1 MTRPFFSSVALVLAL
16 LAVLAVDSLSSGA
29 AHALSIP
36 AVSTPSVTVPSVT
49 VPSVTVPSVT
59 TPSVTTPS
67 VTTPSVTTPSVTT
80 PSVTA
85 PSVSTPSVKLPSVSP
100 PSAQAPSVSSP
111 VVGST
116 PSVSASGSGILA
128 NGSGASTGGDAGSSV
143 PSQSGSSNVAAPNS
157 TSSSRAGAQASDGAR
172 AAKIAKLE
180 RHLKTLVT
188 AHSLCVATLSPREQT
203 VLQLRA
209 GVDGPAYT
217 GQQVA
222 RRLHLTVAR
231 ETQIEQSGLI
241 QLQQAVAGNRCG
253 AGHIGVLEVPSG
265 DRLVG
270 AIPIPT
276 GAGADDSPGATSG
289 SAARHSRASVSAVSK
304 SRGTDPAASPTVRT
318 ARLVG
323 TNTPLG
329 VWSLLIIGSIAAL
342 VLLSTAGRR
351 LALNQERGTA
361 TSTGGDLTSSSF
373 APVSPAAPVALAAA
387 PVAAAAT
394 PPAARDQ
401 AQAEEDTPGE
411 SYVEEAPPVEP
422 AARSTVPTP
431 AATASP
437 ERPTVESSAAGPATP
452 PPAGKR
458 GATQQWLHKHRSQ
471 IALALA
477 ATASVAGAVLRV
489 VSRNRRR

>member
-1 MTRPFFSSVALVLAL
+1 MTRPFFSSVVLALAL
-16 LAVLAVDSLSSGA
+16 LAVLFVESLSSGA

-67 VTTPSVTTPSVTT
+67 VTTPSV
-80 PSVTA
+80 
-85 PSVSTPSVKLPSVSP
+85 STPSVKLPSVSP
-100 PSAQAPSVSSP
+100 PSAQTPSVSSP

-116 PSVSASGSGILA
+116 PSVSTSGSGISV
-128 NGSGASTGGDAGSSV
+128 NGSGASTGGDVGSSAA
-143 PSQSGSSNVAAPNS
+143 SQSGSSNIAAPDS
-157 TSSSRAGAQASDGAR
+157 TSSPSTRAHARVASDRAR
-172 AAKIAKLE
+172 AAKVAKLE

-209 GVDGPAYT
+209 GVNGPAYT

-222 RRLHLTVAR
+222 RRLHLTVAH

-241 QLQQAVAGNRCG
+241 RLQQAVAGNRCG

-270 AIPIPT
+270 AIPISA
-276 GAGADDSPGATSG
+276 GAGADDSSGATSG
-289 SAARHSRASVSAVSK
+289 SAARHNRASVSAVSK
-304 SRGTDPAASPTVRT
+304 SRGTDPAASPAVRT

-323 TNTPLG
+323 TNTSLG

-361 TSTGGDLTSSSF
+361 TSAGGDLSSASF
-373 APVSPAAPVALAAA
+373 AAASPAAPV
-387 PVAAAAT
+387 VAAAA
-394 PPAARDQ
+394 PPAARDT
-401 AQAEEDTPGE
+401 APPEEHSPGE
-411 SYVEEAPPVEP
+411 GYVEEAPPVEP
-422 AARSTVPTP
+422 AARSTEPTP
-431 AATASP
+431 AAPASP
-437 ERPTVESSAAGPATP
+437 PQTTVESSSAGSAAPA
-452 PPAGKR
+452 PARKP
-458 GATQQWLHKHRSQ
+458 GATQQWLHKHSSQ

-477 ATASVAGAVLRV
+477 ATASAASVVLRV
-489 VSRNRRR
+489 VSRNRRRR